1 MDFWSF
7 LGYVLSLITE
17 IFYITLFE
25 VSLPDGTT
33 ANINFGSI
41 IIFPILLAVI
51 IHLLI
56 PSARGV

>member
-1 MDFWSF
+1 MDFWTF
-7 LGYVLSLITE
+7 LGYVLSLLNE
-17 IFYITLFE
+17 ILYITLFE
-25 VSLPDGTT
+25 VSLPDGTA

-41 IIFPILLAVI
+41 LILPILLGII